1 VSRWTNSVTAREA
14 CQNWFLSIYDAHLL
28 HRGSP
33 ADSGQFA
40 GSGGLRIQIKIMS
53 KIKNPGNYPTTIT
66 LSVLL
71 FFSAV
76 GDSEGQDAG
85 NQKGKPNI
93 LFIAIDDLND
103 WTGMLKGNPQARTP
117 HMDQLA
123 SKGIVFTNAHCA
135 APACGPSRS
144 AIMSGIRPSTS
155 GNYINRNSFTRNS
168 ILNNSVLLPE
178 FFQQN
183 GYYVAGVGK
192 LFHGGHFQREVKGR
206 GFDEYY
212 PSKTQDL
219 PSFAGLK
226 FNSRP
231 PLGGWT
237 RKVDWGPLRP
247 DVTVDDHP
255 DGITANWA
263 TKKLRDE
270 ELQEPFF
277 LGAGIFMPH
286 LPNYAPQKYFD
297 RFPLETINLP
307 EGYREGDLGDVPAAH
322 AKMAHN
328 PWLNKIRSMN
338 QWKPAIRAYL
348 ACTFMVDDL
357 IGRIVGALEN
367 SRYADN
373 TIIVLWSDHGFHL
386 GEKGRWGKYSLWER
400 ATRVNLLWVAPG
412 VTAPET
418 VTDKPA
424 NLLDIYPTLAS
435 LTGLEPP
442 EGQLE
447 GNDLSVLMKNPD
459 AAWDDTTVTTF
470 GYRNYGVRSKRYR
483 YIVYK
488 DGTEE
493 LYDHTKDKWEWTNL
507 AGSPESA
514 AIKKK
519 MRKEI
524 PTHHEPMGAIEAFFE
539 PGKRK

>member
-1 VSRWTNSVTAREA
+1 MNTIPFLA
-14 CQNWFLSIYDAHLL
+14 CLICLTGIPALS
-28 HRGSP
+28 GE
-33 ADSGQFA
+33 
-40 GSGGLRIQIKIMS
+40 
-53 KIKNPGNYPTTIT
+53 GNDN
-66 LSVLL
+66 
-71 FFSAV
+71 A
-76 GDSEGQDAG
+76 
-85 NQKGKPNI
+85 NQERKPNV

-103 WTGMLKGNPQARTP
+103 WTDTLKGNPQARTP
-117 HMDQLA
+117 YMDKLA
-123 SKGIVFTNAHCA
+123 ARGMLFTNAHCA

-155 GNYINRNSFTRNS
+155 GNYINRNSFTRNP

-183 GYYVAGVGK
+183 GYYVAGAGK

-231 PLGGWT
+231 PLAGWAK
-237 RKVDWGPLRP
+237 RVDWGPLRA

-263 TKKLRDE
+263 AKKLRDE

-286 LPNYAPQKYFD
+286 LPNYAPQEYFD
-297 RFPLETINLP
+297 RFPLQNIKIP
-307 EGYREGDLGDVPAAH
+307 EGFREDDLNDVPAAH

-328 PWLNKIRSMN
+328 PWLKRIREMN
-338 QWKPAIRAYL
+338 QWKPAIQAYL
-348 ACTFMVDDL
+348 ACTSMVDDL
-357 IGRIVGALEN
+357 IGRIVAALDN
-367 SRYADN
+367 SKYADN
-373 TIIVLWSDHGFHL
+373 TIIVLWSDHGFQL

-400 ATRVNLLWVAPG
+400 ATRVNLIWVAPG
-412 VTAPET
+412 VTRAGT

-424 NLLDIYPTLAS
+424 NLLDIYPTLAA

-442 EGQLE
+442 QGQLE
-447 GNDLSVLMKNPD
+447 GNDLSVLMKNPN
-459 AAWDDTTVTTF
+459 AAWDDATVTTF
-470 GYRNYGVRSKRYR
+470 GYRNYGVRSGRYR
-483 YIVYK
+483 YITYA

-493 LYDHTKDKWEWTNL
+493 LYDHMKDKWEWTNL
-507 AGSPESA
+507 ADNPEYA
-514 AIKKK
+514 AIRDR
-519 MRKEI
+519 MAKEI
-524 PTHHEPMGAIEAFFE
+524 PTHHQPTGPVEVFFE
-539 PGKRK
+539 SRRK

>member
-1 VSRWTNSVTAREA
+1 MKT
-14 CQNWFLSIYDAHLL
+14 
-28 HRGSP
+28 
-33 ADSGQFA
+33 
-40 GSGGLRIQIKIMS
+40 
-53 KIKNPGNYPTTIT
+53 KNQLTILA

-71 FFSAV
+71 LCV
-76 GDSEGQDAG
+76 AG
-85 NQKGKPNI
+85 MPIQGNAAQPAGKPNV

-103 WTGMLKGNPQARTP
+103 WTDMLKGNPQARTP

-123 SKGIVFTNAHCA
+123 AKGMLFANAHCA

-155 GNYINRNSFTRNS
+155 GNYINKNSFTRNP

-206 GFDEYY
+206 GFDDYF

-219 PSFAGLK
+219 PSFEGLK
-226 FNSRP
+226 FASKLPMN
-231 PLGGWT
+231 GWG
-237 RKVDWGPLRP
+237 RVDWGPCLP
-247 DVTVDDHP
+247 GVTVDDHP

-286 LPNYAPQKYFD
+286 LPNYAPQEYFD
-297 RFPLETINLP
+297 RFPLEDIKLP
-307 EGYREGDLGDVPAAH
+307 EGFREDDLDDVPAAH

-328 PWLNKIRSMN
+328 PWLKRIRAMN
-338 QWKPAIRAYL
+338 QWKPAIQAYL
-348 ACTFMVDDL
+348 ACTSMVDDL
-357 IGRIVGALEN
+357 IGRIVGALED
-367 SRYADN
+367 SKYADN
-373 TIIVLWSDHGFHL
+373 TIIVLWSDHGFQL

-400 ATRVNLLWVAPG
+400 ATRVNLLCVAPG
-412 VTAPET
+412 VIKPGT
-418 VTDKPA
+418 VTEKPA

-459 AAWDDTTVTTF
+459 AAWDDATVTTF
-470 GYRNYGVRSKRYR
+470 GYKNYGVRSKRYR
-483 YIVYK
+483 YITYE

-507 AGSPESA
+507 ADNPEYA

-539 PGKRK
+539 SRKRK